1 MRFSSVMTFLLIS
14 FTALGLVGCGSSD
27 SSKYVANNPVPPGN
41 TGSLVFLFQP
51 EVVNQSPFVVDSGVA
66 KFVFRFYGNSTA
78 SGDPIDTRNHDFATR
93 IVIENLSTGVRSVRI
108 TGLDSKGL
116 PLVSIIQ
123 GVAVVAGEETVVNAT
138 AQVVPVVLQSLS
150 FSPADSTT
158 QDSLDGLNLIIGETA
173 QVFLRA
179 TYDDGTV
186 VVVNNAGAE
195 FLNDPADANSANVF
209 EVSST
214 GSVRALAAG
223 SSAVIARFA
232 GQTLALPVEVSDSQN
247 VTFTEILIGASSNP
261 LEIAPGE
268 SAAVPV
274 AGVTSSG
281 AVVLASPSR
290 ITYDLQGSAVFTVAN
305 GVVTVSPSAVGG
317 EMASLAATYQ
327 NANGSTTTSEVLQLV
342 VTAGE

>member
-1 MRFSSVMTFLLIS
+1 MRFSSFMTFLLIS

-27 SSKYVANNPVPPGN
+27 SDKYVANNPAPQGN

-51 EVVNQSPFVVDSGVA
+51 EVANQSPFVVESGVA
-66 KFVFRFYGNSTA
+66 KLVFRFYSNLTA

-93 IVIENLSTGVRSVRI
+93 IAIENLSTDVRSVRI
-108 TGLDSKGL
+108 TGFDSQGL
-116 PLVSIIQ
+116 PLISIIQ
-123 GVAVVAGEETVVNAT
+123 QVTVVAGEETVVNAT

-150 FSPADSTT
+150 FSPADSTAS
-158 QDSLDGLNLIIGETA
+158 DSLDGLNLVIGETA

-179 TYDDGTV
+179 IYDDGTV

-195 FLNDPADANSANVF
+195 FLNDPADENSANVF

-214 GSVRALAAG
+214 GSVRALAPG

-247 VTFTEILIGASSNP
+247 TTFTEIIIWTSSNP

-268 SAAVPV
+268 SAPVPV
-274 AGVTSSG
+274 AGLTASG
-281 AVVLASPSR
+281 AVVLASPSQ
-290 ITYDLQGSAVFTVAN
+290 ITYDLQGSPVFTVAN
-305 GVVTVSPSAVGG
+305 GVVTVSSAAVGG

-327 NANGSTTTSEVLQLV
+327 NANGSTTTSQVLQLV
-342 VTAGE
+342 VTAAE